1 VSEEASRV
9 FRVRRTVLQMLR
21 DRGYIISPAEEN
33 LDVQGFVQRYGDP
46 PRRDQLM
53 LMAPH
58 TTDPTNMIIVFFAQE
73 VKVGVKTL
81 KEYFDCM
88 EREKIRHGILVVQN
102 KLTPFAKQTLLDL
115 ASSFV
120 LEEFKEGELLVNI
133 TQHVLVPQHTVLS
146 SQEKAALLKRYKLK
160 DEQLPR
166 MLKTDPIARY
176 YGLVKGQVVKITR
189 PSETAGRYVTYRL
202 VV

>member
-1 VSEEASRV
+1 MDRHRVSEEASRV

-146 SQEKAALLKRYKLK
+146 SQEKAALLKR
-160 DEQLPR
+160 
-166 MLKTDPIARY
+166 
-176 YGLVKGQVVKITR
+176 
-189 PSETAGRYVTYRL
+189 
-202 VV
+202 